1 MRGSL
6 KENRDYLKY
15 LHRRTGVGADQGQ
28 LEEELRLRTGIGLG
42 PVSLCISPVAKTSS
56 LTALPEL
63 CGLCL
68 RSFWWVRGRV
78 REQDIMNVMVIFDM
92 SIGVLC
98 SRVKIVSEVLKCVKP
113 FAPSVKV
120 PRLLSCCSFGWHPP
134 FYTVPISS
142 LFVFLLI
149 VTCLSHCCLRASF
162 CQPYTLDFVNIWD
175 YHTSDIKLW
184 AWRPDNHT
192 Y

>member
-42 PVSLCISPVAKTSS
+42 PVSLWISPAAKTSS

-92 SIGVLC
+92 SIGLLC
-98 SRVKIVSEVLKCVKP
+98 SRVKIVSEVLTFSKWLPGGLSPCMQMSLFDYNSDYFPGVLIFFSFNDCGGCHVLLAGRCHSWLSRK
-113 FAPSVKV
+113 FRNS
-120 PRLLSCCSFGWHPP
+120 RFLGLLS
-134 FYTVPISS
+134 
-142 LFVFLLI
+142 
-149 VTCLSHCCLRASF
+149 
-162 CQPYTLDFVNIWD
+162 
-175 YHTSDIKLW
+175 LW
-184 AWRPDNHT
+184 F
-192 Y
+192 